1 MCSAPDSGRKCR
13 GETLARYV
21 LRQFLKSKR
30 AAKSAPIRDLD
41 RSLAVAPGLLPPDS
55 VMSFL
60 LAFQMLSESSSADS
74 AAAFWLIGLAL
85 VVLIV
90 IAGDD
95 DLPGPR
101 RCFARTAVPARSAAN

>member
-1 MCSAPDSGRKCR
+1 MPFFR
-13 GETLARYV
+13 
-21 LRQFLKSKR
+21 
-30 AAKSAPIRDLD
+30 
-41 RSLAVAPGLLPPDS
+41 
-55 VMSFL
+55 
-60 LAFQMLSESSSADS
+60 AFQMLSESSSADS

-101 RCFARTAVPARSAAN
+101 RCFARTSAPAR

>member
-1 MCSAPDSGRKCR
+1 
-13 GETLARYV
+13 
-21 LRQFLKSKR
+21 
-30 AAKSAPIRDLD
+30 
-41 RSLAVAPGLLPPDS
+41 
-55 VMSFL
+55 MSFL

-101 RCFARTAVPARSAAN
+101 RAFARTAVPAGSAN